1 MGGALL
7 EGWLKQGIC
16 TKVTISDPMDLPKK
30 FQNNDL
36 IRHIKDVS
44 ELNEKHDICVLATKP
59 QIMDK
64 ICPALQEKLSDG
76 TPVLSIAAG
85 KSIGYFENFF
95 GAQHPIIRAMPNT
108 PAAIGKGITVAVPNP
123 LVSELQVAQAHALLM
138 AGGDVEWLDDENL
151 MDAVTALSG
160 SGPAY
165 IFYLIETLEK
175 TGQKLGLS
183 PNMSAKLA
191 RQTVIGSA
199 ALAESDADTP
209 ASTLRENVTSP
220 GGTTAAAL
228 NVLMDGRL
236 EKIYEEALTAARNR
250 GQELNS

>member
-7 EGWLKQGIC
+7 DGWLKQDIC
-16 TKVTISDPMDLPKK
+16 SFVTISDPAELPEKYR
-30 FQNNDL
+30 NNNL
-36 IRHIKDVS
+36 IKYIKNIS
-44 ELNEKHDICVLATKP
+44 ELTEKHDICVLATKP

-64 ICPALQEKLSDG
+64 VCPDLQEKLSDG

-108 PAAIGKGITVAVPNP
+108 PAAIGKGITVCVPNP
-123 LVSELQVAQAHALLM
+123 IANETHVAQAHALLL
-138 AGGDVEWLDDENL
+138 AGGDVEWLDNESL

-175 TGQKLGLS
+175 SGQKLGLS
-183 PNMSAKLA
+183 ANMSAKLA

-199 ALAESDADTP
+199 ALAESDADTH

-228 NVLMDGRL
+228 SVLMDGRL
-236 EKIYEEALTAARNR
+236 EEIYEEALTKARDR